1 MNRHEND
8 SHPPSAKEPN
18 QEQKQSSGPIEWDP
32 ESTISSKQ
40 IAENLNSIL
49 RPTEKKHKS
58 LYLSLVNYFNLEAEI
73 FPKKYSKDEYHSII
87 DASSEAIKMNLLKNL
102 ISVYLKKTFALRTR
116 AKNKN
121 KNNEPFTACTKRCF

>member
-18 QEQKQSSGPIEWDP
+18 QEQKQSSDPIEWDP

-49 RPTEKKHKS
+49 RSTERKHKS

-73 FPKKYSKDEYHSII
+73 LPKKYSKNEYHSII
-87 DASSEAIKMNLLKNL
+87 DASSEAIKKESSQKL

-116 AKNKN
+116 AKNK
-121 KNNEPFTACTKRCF
+121 K

>member
-1 MNRHEND
+1 MNRDEND

-40 IAENLNSIL
+40 IAEYLNSIL
-49 RPTEKKHKS
+49 RSTEKKHKS

-73 FPKKYSKDEYHSII
+73 LPKKYSKDEYHSII
-87 DASSEAIKMNLLKNL
+87 DASSEAIQNESSQNL

-116 AKNKN
+116 AKK
-121 KNNEPFTACTKRCF
+121 KKSK